1 MSKKSLAY
9 FNAVKTLSP
18 TYRYSDCDDIKFD
31 AITYVI
37 NQHAN
42 KFSRESLTKTGMSS
56 NFFMHKIQKISAE
69 FGEHN
74 FNQDYAPDVNDFQ
87 INGYANNL
95 CDEYVSSMRQ
105 IKRYRQI
112 LAKKNT
118 PMGIASIWQRSLER
132 NRQAVF
138 NLHGNSAS
146 DTTPDY
152 SVDFA
157 LKSPEYKKI
166 EMVLDGRSHELRL
179 DVPYNWFK
187 QVELL
192 GAFVVENKI
201 IKTAKYIGNF
211 GDVDGFK
218 ASWYKRSVKSSSWD
232 LEEGYI
238 GRHGD
243 TTKTCRSRMYI
254 ESVVKRKASSEFTE
268 ELLSA
273 FD

>member
-42 KFSRESLTKTGMSS
+42 KFSRESLTKT
-56 NFFMHKIQKISAE
+56 
-69 FGEHN
+69 
-74 FNQDYAPDVNDFQ
+74 
-87 INGYANNL
+87 
-95 CDEYVSSMRQ
+95 MRQ

-146 DTTPDY
+146 NTTPDY

-201 IKTAKYIGNF
+201 IKTAKYIGN
-211 GDVDGFK
+211 
-218 ASWYKRSVKSSSWD
+218 A
-232 LEEGYI
+232 
-238 GRHGD
+238 
-243 TTKTCRSRMYI
+243 
-254 ESVVKRKASSEFTE
+254 
-268 ELLSA
+268 
-273 FD
+273 